1 MVARERV
8 NEEPV
13 RAVCSDKS
21 SLSFVS
27 SEKFFK
33 ATTERPRPRA
43 PLFTFDAAMETRSK
57 RGKTEPVAD
66 KIRRGEISVVV
77 AIAEELPDVF
87 YTAILP
93 KLDMTDTFKLAQV
106 SKWCRDVVWSVGG
119 VRSLKAKMEAQIKA
133 AYPGYSMLFS
143 DLLYYMAFYDN
154 VPAVRAL
161 LKSGEDVDVN
171 FNCDCTPLHCAAE
184 EGHTPVVKVLIE
196 AGADVDKKGHRGFTS
211 LHWAATNG
219 HAPVI
224 MELIKAGAD
233 VNATDDDGYEYTPLL
248 RAAWFGHEDCV
259 AVLLAH
265 GADVHKST
273 SLGYTAMTYAVL
285 RKYNKIIEM
294 LKQAGG

>member
-1 MVARERV
+1 MGERKREQ
-8 NEEPV
+8 
-13 RAVCSDKS
+13 
-21 SLSFVS
+21 
-27 SEKFFK
+27 
-33 ATTERPRPRA
+33 
-43 PLFTFDAAMETRSK
+43 
-57 RGKTEPVAD
+57 
-66 KIRRGEISVVV
+66 RGEENIIEALAVQIS
-77 AIAEELPDVF
+77 DVF
-87 YTAILP
+87 YSEILP
-93 KLDMTDTFKLAQV
+93 KLDLISTLNLAQV
-106 SKWCRDVVWSVGG
+106 SKRCNDAVWSVDG
-119 VRSLKAKMEAQIKA
+119 VRSMKEKIEAEIKA
-133 AYPGYSMLFS
+133 AWPGEDQGISS
-143 DLLYYMAFYDN
+143 EPLYWVATYGNM
-154 VPAVRAL
+154 PAVRAL